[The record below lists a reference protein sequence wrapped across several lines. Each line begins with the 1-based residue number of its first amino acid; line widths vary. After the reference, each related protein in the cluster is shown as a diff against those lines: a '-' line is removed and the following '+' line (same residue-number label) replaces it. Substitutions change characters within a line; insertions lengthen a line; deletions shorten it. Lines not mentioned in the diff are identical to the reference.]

1 MKEIDEFNAR
11 ERLFPF
17 FFFFFDYFLVAEN
30 NVQFCFNNR
39 VLFFRRDRRSLA

>member
-11 ERLFPF
+11 ERRFPF
-17 FFFFFDYFLVAEN
+17 FLFFFFSCYFLVAEN

-39 VLFFRRDRRSLA
+39 VLFLRRDR

>member
-11 ERLFPF
+11 ECRFPF
-17 FFFFFDYFLVAEN
+17 SFLSFFFDYFLVAEN

-39 VLFFRRDRRSLA
+39 VLFFRRDR